1 VHLAAPS
8 RESQEKRTGEDDVR
22 ENVGG
27 MDRAWRALVGPG
39 LLALGY
45 ARWGGREGTL
55 GGLLAMLSGVLIT
68 ETAIT
73 RVCPL
78 NEVLTIDT
86 ARRVRL
92 AK

>member
-1 VHLAAPS
+1 M
-8 RESQEKRTGEDDVR
+8 R

-27 MDRAWRALVGPG
+27 ADRLMRAVASPA

-45 ARWGGREGTL
+45 GRWGGRTGAL
-55 GGLLAMLSGVLIT
+55 PGLLAMLGGALIT

-78 NEVLTIDT
+78 NEAAGIDT

-92 AK
+92 

>member
-1 VHLAAPS
+1 M
-8 RESQEKRTGEDDVR
+8 R

-27 MDRAWRALVGPG
+27 ADRVTRAAAGPA

-45 ARWGGREGTL
+45 GRWGGASGSL
-55 GGLLAMLSGVLIT
+55 SGLLAMLAGALIT

-78 NEVLTIDT
+78 NEALGIDT

-92 AK
+92 R

>member
-1 VHLAAPS
+1 M
-8 RESQEKRTGEDDVR
+8 R

-27 MDRAWRALVGPG
+27 ADRALRAVAGPA

-45 ARWGGREGTL
+45 SRWGGGSGKL
-55 GGLLAMLSGVLIT
+55 AGLLAMLGGALIT

-78 NEVLTIDT
+78 NEAMGVDT

-92 AK
+92 

>member
-1 VHLAAPS
+1 M
-8 RESQEKRTGEDDVR
+8 R

-27 MDRAWRALVGPG
+27 ADWLMRVVAGPA

-45 ARWGGREGTL
+45 TRWGGGEGRL
-55 GGLLAMLSGVLIT
+55 PGLLAMLSGVLIT

-78 NEVLTIDT
+78 NEALGVDT

-92 AK
+92 

>member
-1 VHLAAPS
+1 M
-8 RESQEKRTGEDDVR
+8 R

-27 MDRAWRALVGPG
+27 ADRMMRAVAGPA
-39 LLALGY
+39 LLAMGY
-45 ARWGGREGTL
+45 ARWGGREGDVL
-55 GGLLAMLSGVLIT
+55 GLLAMLGGALIT

-78 NEVLTIDT
+78 NEALGVDT

-92 AK
+92 G

>member
-1 VHLAAPS
+1 M
-8 RESQEKRTGEDDVR
+8 R

-27 MDRAWRALVGPG
+27 WDRAARGVAGPA

-45 ARWGGREGTL
+45 TRWGGSRGEL
-55 GGLLAMLSGVLIT
+55 GGLAAMLAGALVA

-78 NEVLTIDT
+78 NELLGVDT
-86 ARRVRL
+86 APAIRGI
-92 AK
+92 

>member
-1 VHLAAPS
+1 M
-8 RESQEKRTGEDDVR
+8 R

-27 MDRAWRALVGPG
+27 MDRAWRAVAGPA

-45 ARWGGREGTL
+45 GKWGGRAGAL
-55 GGLLAMLSGVLIT
+55 PGLLAMLSGLLIT

-78 NEVLTIDT
+78 NEALTVDT

-92 AK
+92 SR